1 MTKFKRL
8 AFVSFL
14 ITNGISLAT
23 ALLCL
28 EKIHSVLQF
37 FTVVLTLD
45 AVIIGLVLGFGG
57 AAVGL
62 IWSLDADADESFTH
76 WFKHFF
82 IKELLGD

>member
-1 MTKFKRL
+1 MSKFKRL

-14 ITNGISLAT
+14 ITNGIALAF
-23 ALLCL
+23 ALLSL
-28 EKIHSVLQF
+28 GKIHSVLQF

-45 AVIIGLVLGFGG
+45 AFIVGTVAAIGG
-57 AAVGL
+57 AAFGL
-62 IWSLDADADESFTH
+62 IWALDADADESFTH